1 MARATLEPLPG
12 LLFAPLR
19 IRYYFRINS
28 NSKKDPV
35 HIDRLSDF
43 NPRGPGSNFS
53 VNRTRIIPLF
63 FPLVFSPSLFF
74 FSLSLSFDGTTTIGE
89 ERTSMEQRSSS
100 EIFLKGSL
108 KKKKKKRRS
117 CLPRFFEIVLVHF
130 SLRVSLVRLV
140 VVGERMAILFFFFL
154 RRFNDNY
161 GKLIERK
168 KKGGAFLRCT
178 NNLEGNEI
186 YIDLTV
192 ILDYFYLISIFDFYT
207 RIYEKT
213 KGRTNKKKEKKERK
227 GNHPA
232 DFRYLIFLYLLR
244 SLHFA

>member
-1 MARATLEPLPG
+1 MVEAGGVWHAAKCGPSINCAGQDVPNFPCNLNKRYAFGEICNLLRPSARSTDFCVARATLEPLPG

-63 FPLVFSPSLFF
+63 FPLVLFSPSPFF

-108 KKKKKKRRS
+108 KKKKKK
-117 CLPRFFEIVLVHF
+117 EDLVY
-130 SLRVSLVRLV
+130 LVSS
-140 VVGERMAILFFFFL
+140 
-154 RRFNDNY
+154 
-161 GKLIERK
+161 K
-168 KKGGAFLRCT
+168 
-178 NNLEGNEI
+178 
-186 YIDLTV
+186 
-192 ILDYFYLISIFDFYT
+192 
-207 RIYEKT
+207 
-213 KGRTNKKKEKKERK
+213 
-227 GNHPA
+227 
-232 DFRYLIFLYLLR
+232 
-244 SLHFA
+244 